1 MSLYKNFG
9 TNKEAETKG
18 VSIEF
23 GVNDDK
29 SVIAFIV
36 SRSGKSNKK
45 YVKAL
50 EAATK
55 PYRRQIQLGTMDDEL
70 SNKIYM
76 DVWISTVLKGWEN
89 VQDETGKALAF
100 NKTNAT
106 KLFTDLP
113 ELYEELQSKSN
124 DFTTFQDESRE
135 DDAKN

>member
-9 TNKEAETKG
+9 TNKEAESKG

-45 YVKAL
+45 YAKAL

-70 SNKIYM
+70 ANKIYM
-76 DVWISTVLKGWEN
+76 EVFISTVLKGWEN
-89 VQDETGKALAF
+89 VQDEKGKSMAF
-100 NKTNAT
+100 TKDNAV

-113 ELYEELQSKSN
+113 ELYEELQLKAA
-124 DFTTFQDESRE
+124 DFTTFRDESRE